1 MGLPTRSMRAFGT
14 TATVAVADVAA
25 LEEAT
30 LLLTYEIEDMDLA
43 ASRFRPDSEVMR
55 LCEAHGEPV
64 RVSPVLFDAI
74 LTAIAVADWTDGAVD
89 PTVGRCV
96 ESIGYDWDFDLLAG
110 RTGYDDELG
119 AEDIS
124 PAPGWQSIEVDHERR
139 EISVAPGSLLDLGAT
154 AKALTADRAAA
165 TIARRTGCGALV
177 SIGGDVAVAG
187 EAPPGGWPVGIATSS
202 ATSPDK
208 VDQVVSI
215 TSGGI
220 ASSGTVVR
228 RWRRGDRMV
237 HHIVDPWT
245 GECAPECWHL
255 VSIAAE
261 NCVKAN
267 AASTAAI
274 VWGPSA
280 MERLASYGVSGR
292 FVSTHGTV
300 TTIGGWPLK
309 ARKIDPRRAA

>member
-1 MGLPTRSMRAFGT
+1 L
-14 TATVAVADVAA
+14 
-25 LEEAT
+25 
-30 LLLTYEIEDMDLA
+30 
-43 ASRFRPDSEVMR
+43 MR
-55 LCEAHGEPV
+55 LCETYGEPV

-74 LTAIAVADWTDGAVD
+74 VTAIAVADWTDGAVD
-89 PTVGRCV
+89 PTVGRSV
-96 ESIGYDWDFDLLAG
+96 ESIGFDCDFDLLTG
-110 RTGYDDELG
+110 RIGYDDELTG
-119 AEDIS
+119 EDIS
-124 PAPGWQSIEVDHERR
+124 PAPGWQSLEVDYARR
-139 EISVAPGSLLDLGAT
+139 EVSVAPGSLLDLGAT
-154 AKALTADRAAA
+154 AKARTADRAA
-165 TIARRTGCGALV
+165 TSIALRTGCGALV

-187 EAPPGGWPVGIATSS
+187 EAPPGGWAIGIAPSS
-202 ATSPDK
+202 ATSPGE

-220 ASSGTVVR
+220 ASSGTAVR
-228 RWRRGDRMV
+228 RWRRGNRMI

-280 MERLASYGVSGR
+280 LERLASYGVSGR

-300 TTIGGWPLK
+300 TTIGGWPVNE
-309 ARKIDPRRAA
+309 RRTDPRRAA